1 MREVYEEGLRLLQS
15 GQDVVVATVFEA
27 KGSAPRTA
35 GAKMIVRPDGS
46 ILGTIGGG
54 RLEHDAIEVACR
66 LFDSRQSVIHRFELT
81 GNDVAAMDMICG
93 GSGEVWLHL
102 LTAGDKNT
110 SIVCQAMAGVLA
122 RRESGWLITEIGD
135 GENTADRQFCLVGA
149 DRSITGRLRVDAGL
163 LDEWIDNAGSLP
175 AHTEI
180 KGGERF
186 LIEPIRPGR
195 TVFVFG
201 AGHVSQQVVPLCETV
216 DFRAVVLDDRAEYAC
231 RPRFPAASEIRV
243 MESFENWDG
252 LAIDE
257 ASFIVILTR
266 GHIYDKVVLAKA
278 LRTSATYV
286 GMIGSRRKR
295 DKIYQALREE
305 GFSQRDIDRVHSP
318 IGMDIAAETPAELAV
333 SIVGELIQVRAAQQ
347 SCR

>member
-1 MREVYEEGLRLLQS
+1 MREVYEECLRLLQS
-15 GQDVVVATVFEA
+15 GQDVVLATVFEA

-35 GAKMIVRPDGS
+35 GAKMLVRPDGS

-54 RLEHDAIEVACR
+54 RLEHDAIEVARR

-110 SIVCQAMAGVLA
+110 SIVCQTMTGVLT

-135 GENTADRQFCLVGA
+135 CENTADRQFCLVGA
-149 DRSITGRLRVDAGL
+149 DRSVTGRLCAEAGL

-216 DFRAVVLDDRAEYAC
+216 DFRTVVLDDRAEYAC
-231 RPRFPAASEIRV
+231 RPRFPDASEIWV

-278 LRTSATYV
+278 LRTPAAYV

-333 SIVGELIQVRAAQQ
+333 SIVGELIRVRAAQQ